1 MVADA
6 FTVRVP
12 TGTPV
17 NVYVPLGAVV
27 VEITGVTELTFTVAP
42 PNPVLPAC
50 ASAIVPAMEP
60 VAGVGVGVAVGV
72 AVAVGVEVRVGVR
85 VRVGVG
91 PVGVRV
97 GVGTVAVRVRVGVA
111 VGPVGVRVG
120 VGTVGV
126 RVGVAVGVRVGV
138 GVGPVGV
145 RVAVGVRVGP
155 VGVRVGVRVGVLV
168 AAAGATPLWLAPKA
182 AVTVPSA
189 RVEPSGGS
197 VVLVRSVP
205 AAPMASPASGLPSAG
220 SLSPPVTMV
229 APAALTRNPA
239 AKTTP
244 ARILMVLTP
253 SAKRT
258 ARIARP
264 LSHRFVGLSPR
275 KSQPQVVA
283 G

>member
-1 MVADA
+1 VG
-6 FTVRVP
+6 VRV
-12 TGTPV
+12 
-17 NVYVPLGAVV
+17 AVR
-27 VEITGVTELTFTVAP
+27 VA
-42 PNPVLPAC
+42 
-50 ASAIVPAMEP
+50 
-60 VAGVGVGVAVGV
+60 
-72 AVAVGVEVRVGVR
+72 VRVGVR
-85 VRVGVG
+85 VG

-97 GVGTVAVRVRVGVA
+97 GVRVR
-111 VGPVGVRVG
+111 
-120 VGTVGV
+120 
-126 RVGVAVGVRVGV
+126 VRVGV

-155 VGVRVGVRVGVLV
+155 VGVRVGVRVGVAPVAVRVGVRVGVLV
-168 AAAGATPLWLAPKA
+168 TAAGATPLWLAPKA

-205 AAPMASPASGLPSAG
+205 VAPMASPASGLPSAG

-239 AKTTP
+239 ATT
-244 ARILMVLTP
+244 ALAKNLMVVVP
-253 SAKRT
+253 AAERT
-258 ARIARP
+258 MRIARP
-264 LSHRFVGLSPR
+264 LSDRFVGLSPR